1 MKTTTILVTL
11 WLLLTAIYVADTTT
25 EPKPD
30 DGFIFVEGTKAGQ
43 DYPFSIPEANEDDD
57 NPERFP
63 IPVPIKPFYIAPT
76 EVTYA
81 QIALYCYDN
90 GLDPKTFHYA
100 GWGVE
105 EANRAAVNVNWY
117 DAIRY
122 CNWLSEQ
129 TGYMNNAYDIYA
141 KVDGVERIITPK
153 DSAIYFQEDAGKYW
167 SKIEYDTTSK
177 AYRLPTEAE
186 WEYAASGYSK
196 LGKNPPSTRGR
207 QLYAGTDSLN
217 ELQNYAWYYENSSS
231 RAQKV
236 KTKKPNRLGTY
247 DMSGN
252 VWEWCFDAY
261 DAEKPFEKLAYMGE
275 VSSRRRHRGG
285 SWNYDAYYCEV
296 QYRNDYNPYSRYY
309 FYGFRLTRTR

>member
-1 MKTTTILVTL
+1 MKTTTILITL
-11 WLLLTAIYVADTTT
+11 WLLLTAIYVPDTTT

-30 DGFIFVEGTKAGQ
+30 DGFILVEGTKAGQ
-43 DYPFSIPEANEDDD
+43 DYPFTKEN
-57 NPERFP
+57 

-90 GLDPKTFHYA
+90 GLDPKTFHHA
-100 GWGVE
+100 GWGAE
-105 EANRAAVNVNWY
+105 EANRAAVQVNWY

-129 TGYMNNAYDIYA
+129 TGYMNLAYDIYA
-141 KVDGVERIITPK
+141 EIDGVSRIITPK
-153 DSAIYFQEDAGKYW
+153 DSIYWKETKYGEVFW
-167 SKIEYDTTSK
+167 DSIVYDITSK

-186 WEYAASGYSK
+186 WEYAASGYSV
-196 LGKNPPSTRGR
+196 LGKK
-207 QLYAGTDSLN
+207 QLYAGTDNWN
-217 ELQNYAWYYENSSS
+217 ELQNYAWYDDNSSS

-236 KTKKPNRLGTY
+236 KTKQSNRLGIY

-275 VSSRRRHRGG
+275 VSTRRWLRGG
-285 SWNYDAYYCEV
+285 SWYFFANFCEV
-296 QYRNDYNPYSRYY
+296 QNRHSYRPNDRNNG
-309 FYGFRLTRTR
+309 YGFRLTRTR

>member
-1 MKTTTILVTL
+1 MKTTIILVTL
-11 WLLLTAIYVADTTT
+11 WLLLTAIYVSDTTT

-30 DGFIFVEGTKAGQ
+30 DGFILVEGTKAGQ
-43 DYPFSIPEANEDDD
+43 DYPFTKEN
-57 NPERFP
+57 

-81 QIALYCYDN
+81 QMALYCYDN
-90 GLDPKTFHYA
+90 GLDPTIFHEES
-100 GWGVE
+100 WGVE

-129 TGYMNNAYDIYA
+129 TGYMNLAYDIYA
-141 KVDGVERIITPK
+141 EIDGVSRIITPK
-153 DSAIYFQEDAGKYW
+153 DSIYWKET
-167 SKIEYDTTSK
+167 EYGRVFWDSIVYDITSK

-186 WEYAASGYSK
+186 WEYAASSYSK
-196 LGKNPPSTRGR
+196 LGKNPPSTRGK

-217 ELQNYAWYYENSSS
+217 ELQNYAWYRENSSS

-236 KTKKPNRLGTY
+236 KTKEPNRLGIY

-275 VSSRRRHRGG
+275 VSTERRRRGG
-285 SWNYDAYYCEV
+285 SWYDSAHSCEV
-296 QYRNDYNPYSRYY
+296 QYRYLYYPDYRYSND
-309 FYGFRLTRTR
+309 GFRLTRTR

>member
-1 MKTTTILVTL
+1 MKTTTILITL
-11 WLLLTAIYVADTTT
+11 WLLLTAIYVPDTTT

-30 DGFIFVEGTKAGQ
+30 DGFILVEGTKVGE
-43 DYPFSIPEANEDDD
+43 DYPFTEKN
-57 NPERFP
+57 

-90 GLDPKTFHYA
+90 GLDPKTFHHA
-100 GWGVE
+100 GWGAE
-105 EANRAAVNVNWY
+105 EANRAAVQVNWY

-129 TGYMNNAYDIYA
+129 TGYMNLAYDIYA
-141 KVDGVERIITPK
+141 EIDGVSRIITPK
-153 DSAIYFQEDAGKYW
+153 DSIYWKEAKYGEVFW
-167 SKIEYDTTSK
+167 DSIVYDITSK

-186 WEYAASGYSK
+186 WEYAASGYSV
-196 LGKNPPSTRGR
+196 LGKK
-207 QLYAGTDSLN
+207 QLYAGTDNWN
-217 ELQNYAWYYENSSS
+217 ELQNYAWYDDNSSS

-236 KTKKPNRLGTY
+236 KTKQSNRLGIY

-275 VSSRRRHRGG
+275 VSTLRWQRGG
-285 SWNYDAYYCEV
+285 SWGNSAYYCEV
-296 QYRNDYNPYSRYY
+296 QYRYDYIPNYRYY
-309 FYGFRLTRTR
+309 IYGFRLTRTR

>member
-1 MKTTTILVTL
+1 M
-11 WLLLTAIYVADTTT
+11 
-25 EPKPD
+25 
-30 DGFIFVEGTKAGQ
+30 
-43 DYPFSIPEANEDDD
+43 
-57 NPERFP
+57 
-63 IPVPIKPFYIAPT
+63 
-76 EVTYA
+76 
-81 QIALYCYDN
+81 ALYCYDN
-90 GLDPKTFHYA
+90 GLDPTIFHEES
-100 GWGVE
+100 WGVE

-129 TGYMNNAYDIYA
+129 TGYMNLAYDIYA
-141 KVDGVERIITPK
+141 EVDGVQRIVTPK
-153 DSAIYFQEDAGKYW
+153 DSAIYFQQDAGKYW

-196 LGKNPPSTRGR
+196 LGKNPPSTRGK

-217 ELQNYAWYYENSSS
+217 ELQNYAWYNENSSS

-236 KTKKPNRLGTY
+236 KTKKPNRLGIY

-275 VSSRRRHRGG
+275 VSTGRRLRGG
-285 SWNYDAYYCEV
+285 SWSFSALYCEV
-296 QYRNDYNPYSRYY
+296 QYRNYY
-309 FYGFRLTRTR
+309 LPNYRNYILGFRLTRTR

>member
-11 WLLLTAIYVADTTT
+11 WLLLTAIYVSDTTT

-30 DGFIFVEGTKAGQ
+30 DGFILVEGTKKGQ
-43 DYPFSIPEANEDDD
+43 DYPFTREN
-57 NPERFP
+57 
-63 IPVPIKPFYIAPT
+63 IPVPINPFYIAPT

-81 QIALYCYDN
+81 QMALYCYDN
-90 GLDPKTFHYA
+90 GLDPTIFHKES
-100 GWGVE
+100 WGVE

-129 TGYMNNAYDIYA
+129 TGYMNLAYDIYA
-141 KVDGVERIITPK
+141 EVDGVERIITPK
-153 DSAIYFQEDAGKYW
+153 DSAIYFQEDAGNYW

-177 AYRLPTEAE
+177 SYRLPTEAE

-196 LGKNPPSTRGR
+196 LGKNPPSTRGK

-217 ELQNYAWYYENSSS
+217 ELQNYAWYNENSSS

-236 KTKKPNRLGTY
+236 KTKKPNRLGIY

-252 VWEWCFDAY
+252 VWEWCFDAR

-275 VSSRRRHRGG
+275 VGTARWCRGG
-285 SWNYDAYYCEV
+285 SWYDIAIYCEV
-296 QYRNDYNPYSRYY
+296 QYHHYYPLYRYDV
-309 FYGFRLTRTR
+309 FGFRLTRTR

>member
-1 MKTTTILVTL
+1 MKTTTILFTL

-30 DGFIFVEGTKAGQ
+30 DGFILVEGTKKGQ
-43 DYPFSIPEANEDDD
+43 DYPFRREN
-57 NPERFP
+57 

-90 GLDPKTFHYA
+90 GLDPKTFHHA
-100 GWGVE
+100 GWGAE
-105 EANRAAVNVNWY
+105 EANRAAVQVNWY

-129 TGYMNNAYDIYA
+129 TGYMNLAYDIYA
-141 KVDGVERIITPK
+141 EIDGVSRIITPK
-153 DSAIYFQEDAGKYW
+153 DSIYWKETKYGEVFW
-167 SKIEYDTTSK
+167 DSIVYDITSK

-186 WEYAASGYSK
+186 WEYAASSYSK
-196 LGKNPPSTRGR
+196 LGKNPPSTRGK

-217 ELQNYAWYYENSSS
+217 ELQNYAWYGENSSS

-236 KTKKPNRLGTY
+236 KTKEPNRLGIY

-275 VSSRRRHRGG
+275 VSTSRRLRGG
-285 SWNYDAYYCEV
+285 SWYSSASSCEV
-296 QYRNDYNPYSRYY
+296 QYR
-309 FYGFRLTRTR
+309 FYIGPDDSSYGGGFRLTRTR

>member
-1 MKTTTILVTL
+1 MKTTIILVTL
-11 WLLLTAIYVADTTT
+11 WLLLTAIYVSDTTT

-30 DGFIFVEGTKAGQ
+30 DGFILVEGTKAGQ
-43 DYPFSIPEANEDDD
+43 DYPFTKEN
-57 NPERFP
+57 

-90 GLDPKTFHYA
+90 GLDPKTFHFA
-100 GWGVE
+100 GWGAE
-105 EANRAAVNVNWY
+105 EANRAAVRVNWY

-129 TGYMNNAYDIYA
+129 TGYMNLAYDIYA
-141 KVDGVERIITPK
+141 EIDGVSRIITPK
-153 DSAIYFQEDAGKYW
+153 DSIYWKET
-167 SKIEYDTTSK
+167 EYGRVFWDSIVYDITSK

-186 WEYAASGYSK
+186 WEYAASSYSK
-196 LGKNPPSTRGR
+196 LGKNPPSTRGK

-217 ELQNYAWYYENSSS
+217 ELQNYAWYRENSSS

-236 KTKKPNRLGTY
+236 KTKEPNRLGIY

-275 VSSRRRHRGG
+275 VSTGRRLRGG
-285 SWNYDAYYCEV
+285 SWYSGASDCGV
-296 QYRNDYNPYSRYY
+296 QYRDGDDPDYRSYNS
-309 FYGFRLTRTR
+309 GFRLTRTR

>member
-1 MKTTTILVTL
+1 MKTTIILVTL

-30 DGFIFVEGTKAGQ
+30 DGFILVEGTKAGQ
-43 DYPFSIPEANEDDD
+43 DYPFTREN
-57 NPERFP
+57 

-90 GLDPKTFHYA
+90 GLDPKIFHFA
-100 GWGVE
+100 GWGAE
-105 EANRAAVNVNWY
+105 EANRAAVQVKWY

-129 TGYMNNAYDIYA
+129 TGYMNLAYDIYA
-141 KVDGVERIITPK
+141 EIDGVSRIITPK
-153 DSAIYFQEDAGKYW
+153 DSIYWKETKYGEVFW
-167 SKIEYDTTSK
+167 DSIVYDITSK

-186 WEYAASGYSK
+186 WEYAASSYSK
-196 LGKNPPSTRGR
+196 LGKNPPSTRGK

-217 ELQNYAWYYENSSS
+217 ELQNYAWYGENSSS

-236 KTKKPNRLGTY
+236 KTKEPNRLGIY

-275 VSSRRRHRGG
+275 VSALRRLRGG
-285 SWNYDAYYCEV
+285 SWLYSAYLCEV
-296 QYRNDYNPYSRYY
+296 QFRFYSIPNIRYY
-309 FYGFRLTRTR
+309 SYGFRLTRTR